1 MQRFLQTVWQVSV
14 KPGLPDYSTLQAFPD
29 KDVDD
34 IIEASLADDVRDA
47 SLSPGPSDSSALGSN
62 YMVPNS
68 ISNNVSTP
76 SPASEDTSEA
86 DDHADIAL
94 TEELRKLSITTFQD
108 RFFGQSR

>member
-1 MQRFLQTVWQVSV
+1 
-14 KPGLPDYSTLQAFPD
+14 
-29 KDVDD
+29 
-34 IIEASLADDVRDA
+34 
-47 SLSPGPSDSSALGSN
+47 
-62 YMVPNS
+62 MVPNS